1 MSTCVLSKRWKCVSN
16 SIPTL
21 DFRGCEAGNRT
32 VKEKRLKTQQFMDFL
47 DTVLCLHEK
56 PNIQKFYL
64 SWDEFFNPSRVNKW
78 ISIVIK
84 RKVEEL
90 FLSVPSETYY
100 FIFPLSLFTCDSL
113 AVLELDL
120 DGLRLNVP
128 TTISFPRLKLLRLR
142 RMKFVNGISIEKLV
156 SKCPILEELSLR
168 DCRGLESE
176 VLCIA
181 NLALKNLYISHWHFR
196 ESTLKIC
203 SPNLSTISYGYL
215 APADFV
221 IDNFSSLVE
230 ADIDITF
237 FKNDGSEKFILIE
250 LLKKLASVKLLKIF
264 DWKISCLVLSP

>member
-1 MSTCVLSKRWKCVSN
+1 MPSYFLPWDLGVVMSTLLHFSFSESTGTSRKFKWNHGVGNKKKPTILNSN
-16 SIPTL
+16 NVGVGEDKI
-21 DFRGCEAGNRT
+21 
-32 VKEKRLKTQQFMDFL
+32 M
-47 DTVLCLHEK
+47 
-56 PNIQKFYL
+56 
-64 SWDEFFNPSRVNKW
+64 
-78 ISIVIK
+78 
-84 RKVEEL
+84 
-90 FLSVPSETYY
+90 PSETYY

-237 FKNDGSEKFILIE
+237 FKNDG
-250 LLKKLASVKLLKIF
+250 
-264 DWKISCLVLSP
+264 